1 MDLLRALPATSRAG
15 ALLAAL
21 AAGACATENHFNSV
35 YAVVPPYRLVAGE
48 ETYRIYDRPDLQRL
62 VISPD
67 LEAAAMAHVVDHL
80 PFNLANFS
88 GSRSPGSAYF
98 YPLQQYFV
106 RTGRRCELINGYVL
120 MTPQW
125 EFAYQC
131 QPGGPEPYAPEY
143 VEPYK

>member
-1 MDLLRALPATSRAG
+1 
-15 ALLAAL
+15 
-21 AAGACATENHFNSV
+21 
-35 YAVVPPYRLVAGE
+35 
-48 ETYRIYDRPDLQRL
+48 
-62 VISPD
+62 
-67 LEAAAMAHVVDHL
+67 L